1 MRWEGRRRAVRTE
14 RQSVLAAPAGA
25 CGRKMAELRAL
36 VAVKRVIDFAVK
48 VTGTPSH
55 LPGPF
60 GRVLLGPRARKCL
73 GVFSYLRFLPL
84 LPQTSVTPEGK
95 VQGPSLV
102 SDPSSLE
109 PDPSGVTTPFPFP
122 QFSTHCLD
130 NCVQGELWSLFLTCW
145 RCHGPCLTYGEIE
158 AQRGH

>member
-73 GVFSYLRFLPL
+73 GVFSYPDFCRSYPKRQSHLRAKFKGRLWYQIPLHSNLTLLGSRPRSLSPSSRLTVLIIVCRASYGLYFLPA
-84 LPQTSVTPEGK
+84 G
-95 VQGPSLV
+95 
-102 SDPSSLE
+102 
-109 PDPSGVTTPFPFP
+109 GVTVP
-122 QFSTHCLD
+122 
-130 NCVQGELWSLFLTCW
+130 V
-145 RCHGPCLTYGEIE
+145 
-158 AQRGH
+158 